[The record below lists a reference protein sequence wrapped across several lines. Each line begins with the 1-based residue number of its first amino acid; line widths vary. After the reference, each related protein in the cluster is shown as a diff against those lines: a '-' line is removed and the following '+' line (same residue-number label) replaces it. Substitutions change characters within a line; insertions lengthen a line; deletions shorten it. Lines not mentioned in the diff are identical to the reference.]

1 MKQAIYNV
9 VRNAMQAAGEQGLIS
24 LLVRREGD
32 FWVFECRDNGSGIS
46 ADDLPHLGTPFFTTR
61 KEGTGLGL
69 MIVQR
74 IAREHGGSVQITTR
88 EGKGSTVR
96 ILIPIYEKRVHLLT
110 ETSGVDTEVASV

>member
-1 MKQAIYNV
+1 
-9 VRNAMQAAGEQGLIS
+9 LIS
-24 LLVRREGD
+24 IHVHREGD

-61 KEGTGLGL
+61 KEGNGLGL

-88 EGKGSTVR
+88 EGKGSMVK
-96 ILIPIYEKRVHLLT
+96 IFIPIYEKRVHLLAQ
-110 ETSGVDTEVASV
+110 TSGVDAEVTSV